1 MLVRYTLALIVT
13 LFISGLNLQSL
24 KAQNS
29 TPEAEVEIVPAT
41 ARGCQRNTINIANLG
56 ALVQTT
62 KKKAFVI
69 ARLGNGE
76 TNHLLNR
83 RRLNDVR
90 TEFGINWDSS
100 KIILAEGERVKGQA
114 RIEFYLGSELAHISL
129 MARNG
134 DFCSACCDRRRI
146 FYRER
151 YIWQRSRRNHR

>member
-100 KIILAEGERVKGQA
+100 KIIL
-114 RIEFYLGSELAHISL
+114 
-129 MARNG
+129 
-134 DFCSACCDRRRI
+134 
-146 FYRER
+146 
-151 YIWQRSRRNHR
+151 